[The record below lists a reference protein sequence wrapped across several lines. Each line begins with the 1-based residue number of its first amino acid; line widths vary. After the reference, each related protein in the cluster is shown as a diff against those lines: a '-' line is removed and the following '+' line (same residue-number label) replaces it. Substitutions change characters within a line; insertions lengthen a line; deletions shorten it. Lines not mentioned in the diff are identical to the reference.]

1 MEVGAILLLLRL
13 KTWVMTLPTPQ
24 YKVGPLFCFCSI
36 VIVQNTYYEMDFNT
50 TIKWILK
57 QTFFFTKLSGT
68 IIKVGPRTSSQTLPL
83 GKWYLVCFDR
93 PPNLTF
99 N

>member
-13 KTWVMTLPTPQ
+13 KIWVMTLPAPQ

-36 VIVQNTYYEMDFNT
+36 VIVQKTYYEMDFKT
-50 TIKWILK
+50 TMKWILK

-68 IIKVGPRTSSQTLPL
+68 IIKVGPQDLFSDPSLREVVSSL
-83 GKWYLVCFDR
+83 FR
-93 PPNLTF
+93 
-99 N
+99 

>member
-1 MEVGAILLLLRL
+1 MEVRAILLLLRL

-36 VIVQNTYYEMDFNT
+36 VIVQKTYYEMDFKT
-50 TIKWILK
+50 TMKWILK

-68 IIKVGPRTSSQTLPL
+68 IIKVGPQDLFSDPSLREVVSSL
-83 GKWYLVCFDR
+83 FR
-93 PPNLTF
+93 
-99 N
+99 